1 MIKRNMGRLDRA
13 LRFSVGAALIPV
25 GLLVLGGWHG
35 DVIGLGVA
43 GFALAP
49 LATGV
54 TGVCPLYLP
63 FGASTLRG
71 EQTAAGQQAGAEGRE
86 VSVQ

>member
-1 MIKRNMGRLDRA
+1 MIRRNMGRRDRA
-13 LRFSVGAALIPV
+13 LRFSAGVALIPV

-35 DVIGLGVA
+35 DVIGLAVA

-54 TGVCPLYLP
+54 TGFCPLYLP
-63 FGASTLRG
+63 LGASTLRG
-71 EQTAAGQQAGAEGRE
+71 EQTAAGQQAAAVGRE
-86 VSVQ
+86 VRVK